1 VSGSFCRNV
10 INTADR
16 QIVASTI
23 GFYRVYR
30 YAKAGGY
37 LRMAV
42 TLKAHLVHYFFFNP
56 GHFDFPP
63 LEINPG
69 QPGRT
74 APIMLYSCN
83 YFFKSF
89 SFELIKHCA
98 DVIIEYESNR

>member
-1 VSGSFCRNV
+1 MYNIEHIATKEQMNKKIRYKLFE
-10 INTADR
+10 T
-16 QIVASTI
+16 
-23 GFYRVYR
+23 

-42 TLKAHLVHYFFFNP
+42 TFKAHLVHYFFFNP